1 MKEQKIS
8 IIGGGNLGTSLAKGL
23 ILSKQFTYDDLLI
36 SEKSQDRLAALKE
49 MGFKVTSDNHEAI
62 RWANTIVMSVKP
74 QQFNALAGE
83 LKSSIDCRK
92 LFISTI
98 TSVTNEEIEKQLGE
112 HAIARIIPNTALE
125 ILESMTCISFNRLT
139 TDKQKAELKDMFD
152 KMGATIVIN
161 EDLMGAATVVGA
173 CGTAFALRFIRA
185 MAQGGIEIG
194 FNSEVSHFIT
204 AQTVKGAA
212 KLLLETGNHPE
223 YEIDKVTTPQGITI
237 SGLNEM
243 AYQGFSSAVI
253 KGIVTSYSKLESV
266 RKQ

>member
-1 MKEQKIS
+1 MKNNNIT

-23 ILSKQFTYDDLLI
+23 ILSEQYTYEDVLI
-36 SEKSQDRLAALKE
+36 SEKSPLRANALKN
-49 MGFKVTSDNHEAI
+49 MGFKVTSDNNEATK
-62 RWANTIVMSVKP
+62 WSDTIILSVKP
-74 QQFNALAGE
+74 QQFYALANE
-83 LKSSIDCRK
+83 LKGCIGSRK

-125 ILESMTCISFNRLT
+125 ILESMTCISFNRMVSAN
-139 TDKQKAELKDMFD
+139 QKKDIKEMFD
-152 KMGATIVIN
+152 KMGETIVIS

-173 CGTAFALRFIRA
+173 CGTAFALRFMRA

-243 AYQGFSSAVI
+243 AHQGFSSAVI
-253 KGIVTSYSKLESV
+253 RGLVTSYNKLESV
-266 RKQ
+266 HKQ